1 MLGADADVAIANLE
15 LFEIHR
21 TKISLHHAKA
31 GYNYPAIRLPFTFS
45 ALVWLSTRIYQTVH

>member
-31 GYNYPAIRLPFTFS
+31 DYSDPRYGSLAKRHDTRS
-45 ALVWLSTRIYQTVH
+45 A